1 MPEPIAHHPR
11 AYLDDSPPIV
21 LAHRGGSLEAP
32 ENSLAAVRHDLSL
45 GLRYFETDV
54 RTTRDGIAVLMHDP
68 IVDRTT
74 SGTGLLADL
83 DWAEVARLRD
93 ASGAPPL
100 RVDELLAHHPDLRLN
115 IDVKEDRAV
124 TPLVEA
130 VREAGAEHRICLA
143 SFDHERLVT
152 LRQAFGPTVLS
163 SISRREAVR
172 VLVAAHL
179 PGPIRRRLL
188 RRLRDQPSIGCIQV
202 PPTFRGVRVVSRA
215 LVRAAHELGWQLHVW
230 TINEPRQM
238 NDLLDLG
245 VDGLVTDRPSLAQE
259 VIAAR
264 GQSG

>member
-1 MPEPIAHHPR
+1 MSRPR
-11 AYLDDSPPIV
+11 PYLGGSAPIV

-45 GLRYFETDV
+45 GLPYFETDV
-54 RTTRDGIAVLMHDP
+54 RTTRDGVAVLMHDAS
-68 IVDRTT
+68 VDRTT

-83 DWAEVARLRD
+83 EWAEVATLRD

-100 RVDELLAHHPDLRLN
+100 RLDELLAHHPDLRLN

-124 TPLVEA
+124 SALVEA
-130 VREAGAEHRICLA
+130 VRTAGAEDRICLA
-143 SFDHERLVT
+143 AFDHDRLIA
-152 LRQAFGPTVLS
+152 LRQAFGPAVLS
-163 SISRREAVR
+163 STSQREAVR

-179 PGPIRRRLL
+179 PGPMRRRAL
-188 RRLRDQPSIGCIQV
+188 RHLANNPSIGCLQV
-202 PPTFRGVRVVSRA
+202 PPTYRGVRVVSRA
-215 LVRAAHELGWQLHVW
+215 LIRAAHELGWQVHVW
-230 TINEPRQM
+230 TINEPREM

-264 GQSG
+264 GHSG